1 MQSVIQNL
9 PPSAGVYQYFDAKG
23 KLLYVG
29 KAKNL
34 KNRIKSYWRF
44 TPDFKPNEGQST
56 RIIKMLHEADRLE
69 YILVETEEDA
79 LILENSLIKQLKP
92 KYNILLRDDK
102 TYPYIYIDES
112 QEFPRFEITR
122 KVIKGKNITW
132 ALPLRG
138 ESPTRCYL

>member
-9 PPSAGVYQYFDAKG
+9 PSGSGVYQYFDTHG

-44 TPDFKPNEGQST
+44 TPEFKPNEAQSS
-56 RIIKMLHEADRLE
+56 RIIKMLHEANRVE
-69 YILVETEEDA
+69 YMLVETEADA

-112 QEFPRFEITR
+112 VSLP
-122 KVIKGKNITW
+122 KV
-132 ALPLRG
+132 
-138 ESPTRCYL
+138 